1 MLPPLLSPR
10 PYQLVSDWLC
20 LHKIDAT
27 HPVETIDWVMRR
39 AGAVLV
45 FDETSTGRRGS
56 VEPPFGVVGAR
67 LRSENAAAS
76 FDAACSHGTMYRLTA
91 KTAASRRSR
100 RQQRLQAQ

>member
-1 MLPPLLSPR
+1 M
-10 PYQLVSDWLC
+10 
-20 LHKIDAT
+20 
-27 HPVETIDWVMRR
+27 ETIDWVMRR

-56 VEPPFGVVGAR
+56 MEPPFGVVGAR